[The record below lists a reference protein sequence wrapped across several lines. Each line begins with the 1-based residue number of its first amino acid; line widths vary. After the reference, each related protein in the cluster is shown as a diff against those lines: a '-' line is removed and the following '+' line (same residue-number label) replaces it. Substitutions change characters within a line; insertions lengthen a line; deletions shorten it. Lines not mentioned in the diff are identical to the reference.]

1 MATPPPAA
9 TASALPKSG
18 AVSKGYNFA
27 STWEQVGRHAFASGR
42 SGRGWARDLAG
53 AIGCFMD
60 LTLYLFGHSGP
71 FTERAAHGAAEGRD
85 RRALPRRG
93 GAAIPAQPGEAQ
105 HLRTVIFV

>member
-1 MATPPPAA
+1 MSTTPAPA

-27 STWEQVGRHAFASGR
+27 STWEQVGRHAFAFGR
-42 SGRGWARDLAG
+42 SGRCRARDLAG

-60 LTLYLFGHSGP
+60 LTLYLFGHP
-71 FTERAAHGAAEGRD
+71 RFLAERAAHGAAEGRD

-93 GAAIPAQPGEAQ
+93 GAAIPAQPGEAP